1 MNGHARDDAIVRA
14 NRANEDR
21 SFRAYENH
29 ADRVELALEADAA
42 IVLAR
47 ESHALR
53 SLVTKDRHLSSSYD
67 VDRRR
72 ATIFVSLVD
81 LVASSLEDA
90 TSRREDLV
98 RALESSQ
105 E

>member
-1 MNGHARDDAIVRA
+1 MRA

-21 SFRAYENH
+21 SFRAYENY
-29 ADRVELALEADAA
+29 ANRVELALEANVA
-42 IVLAR
+42 IVLAK

-72 ATIFVSLVD
+72 ATIFVSFVD
-81 LVASSLEDA
+81 LVTSSLKDVA
-90 TSRREDLV
+90 SRRENLV
-98 RALESSQ
+98 RALESS
-105 E
+105 